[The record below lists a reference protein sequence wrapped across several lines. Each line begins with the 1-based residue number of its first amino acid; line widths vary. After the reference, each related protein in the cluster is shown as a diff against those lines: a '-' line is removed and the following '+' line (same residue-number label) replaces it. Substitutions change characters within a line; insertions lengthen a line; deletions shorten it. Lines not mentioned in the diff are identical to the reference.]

1 MTYTPEELREAILI
15 ALCLG
20 LIIGGC
26 LGFIW
31 AAWVIEAKSTGRI
44 DPRQAASILGKRGR
58 AKQLRTQAEK
68 RAEVHAELIQASRDD
83 LDRRGYQE
91 QTISAGLPPSQAAN
105 NQIANLPSLDRH
117 SGQLNQRPLEAVQ
130 TDAINQHAP
139 NGYPR

>member
-15 ALCLG
+15 AVSLG

-68 RAEVHAELIQASRDD
+68 
-83 LDRRGYQE
+83 QE
-91 QTISAGLPPSQAAN
+91 AMTVALKQEGGGKYNKMLYPYN
-105 NQIANLPSLDRH
+105 
-117 SGQLNQRPLEAVQ
+117 QLNP
-130 TDAINQHAP
+130 
-139 NGYPR
+139 YPFWPPPPKIGREK

>member
-15 ALCLG
+15 SVCLG

-58 AKQLRTQAEK
+58 AKQLQASAGK
-68 RAEVHAELIQASRDD
+68 RAETHAELMQAFRDD
-83 LDRRGYQE
+83 LDRRYRNVSHTAKG
-91 QTISAGLPPSQAAN
+91 
-105 NQIANLPSLDRH
+105 
-117 SGQLNQRPLEAVQ
+117 V
-130 TDAINQHAP
+130 
-139 NGYPR
+139 